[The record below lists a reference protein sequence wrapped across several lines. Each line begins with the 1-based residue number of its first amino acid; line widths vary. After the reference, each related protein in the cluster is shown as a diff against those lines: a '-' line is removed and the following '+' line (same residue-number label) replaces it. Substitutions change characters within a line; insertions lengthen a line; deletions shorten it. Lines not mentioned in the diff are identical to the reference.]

1 MKFEEL
7 QSLWNCQDNE
17 PSFGLDTDA
26 VLDTV
31 RQRSNKLAVEAS
43 LFEMIL
49 MGSLIFVGL
58 VSLKDPLLQGH
69 DMHQIVTAV
78 LCFGSAAFIWRGR
91 HIRRTL
97 EVQFDDSLLGCIEKS
112 IAQLNYK
119 TSQMRGYLWFCIVPL
134 TVSVGLGYFQA
145 NPAKTIWFLI
155 LIIPLFV
162 FMMALSYFVMRWENN
177 RFSLPQ
183 LAELEAQRAKLLS
196 TEEPVA

>member
-17 PSFGLDTDA
+17 PKSRLDTQA

-31 RQRSNKLAVEAS
+31 RRRSNKLAVEAS

-69 DMHQIVTAV
+69 DMHQIATAV

-119 TSQMRGYLWFCIVPL
+119 ASQMRGYLWFCIVPL
-134 TVSVGLGYFQA
+134 SVSLGLGYFQA
-145 NPAKTIWFLI
+145 NPAKTFWFFI

-183 LAELEAQRAKLLS
+183 LAELEAQRAKLLEA
-196 TEEPVA
+196 EEAVT